1 MPCSRSSSSLPKSA
15 CPTTTTC
22 SSGFRTRRSSA
33 RWSGSRMTPHCTSRG
48 RCSIRSSGAVVGRP
62 GGLGSRWPA
71 AHGRC
76 RRHAADALASA
87 AAAEAESGRSAGRS
101 WRVGSCVVL
110 CRSDQPNLLR
120 HVPEASRYAYVKKA
134 LAGARA
140 IGLIEMRD
148 LVNYVCMTLIYEER
162 WYSDP
167 RITVRM
173 TRVKRGDLEFDEAIK
188 LLPPSKPTES

>member
-1 MPCSRSSSSLPKSA
+1 
-15 CPTTTTC
+15 
-22 SSGFRTRRSSA
+22 
-33 RWSGSRMTPHCTSRG
+33 
-48 RCSIRSSGAVVGRP
+48 
-62 GGLGSRWPA
+62 
-71 AHGRC
+71 
-76 RRHAADALASA
+76 
-87 AAAEAESGRSAGRS
+87 
-101 WRVGSCVVL
+101 
-110 CRSDQPNLLR
+110 
-120 HVPEASRYAYVKKA
+120 VKKA